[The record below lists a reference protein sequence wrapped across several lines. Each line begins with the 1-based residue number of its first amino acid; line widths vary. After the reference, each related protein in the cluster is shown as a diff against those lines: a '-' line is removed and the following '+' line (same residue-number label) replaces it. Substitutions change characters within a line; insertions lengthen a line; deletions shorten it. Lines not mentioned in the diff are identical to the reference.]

1 MYTEYAMAVVTV
13 AEHFAYEGELAGLRS
28 RFVPDF
34 VVTPARGWE
43 LDTHLGN
50 TTQHGGLRRASTH
63 VPFLLCGPGI
73 PEGYRLDEPMLLIDL
88 APTILAQAGAPLW
101 GEDFDGRSLWDVMGS
116 GERPASAP
124 LAPGEDANVTWWRGR
139 EEAMPAEVAGVPPL
153 LSDGYRPYAAS
164 AQTWRERPVLHD
176 NRNPFDLHNIAFDLY
191 ALTRLE
197 VVDVAD
203 GVFDLVAPGPPAKP
217 VDSALAVGGG
227 AVWGAR
233 REGGYLGTRFEQL
246 LWALKLR
253 QVEVQDVFFPLSD
266 GNLERLGGVVDWL
279 QQGLDDVDRA
289 VSRPFSGHPEEGAGT
304 SNSGDSPQANEAPHV
319 LGTPILNGAVDLG
332 QGAVDLT
339 VTTVSGF
346 VRVAVDTALYGLE
359 AVGGALV
366 QPFAGPPKET
376 SRERGAPPA
385 RRQH

>member
-1 MYTEYAMAVVTV
+1 
-13 AEHFAYEGELAGLRS
+13 
-28 RFVPDF
+28 
-34 VVTPARGWE
+34 
-43 LDTHLGN
+43 
-50 TTQHGGLRRASTH
+50 
-63 VPFLLCGPGI
+63 
-73 PEGYRLDEPMLLIDL
+73 MLLIDL
-88 APTILAQAGAPLW
+88 APTILAQDGVPLR

-116 GERPASAP
+116 GGRPASGP
-124 LAPGEDANVTWWRGR
+124 LAPGEEANVTWWRGR
-139 EEAMPAEVAGVPPL
+139 EEAMPTEVASVPPL

-176 NRNPFDLHNIAFDLY
+176 NRNPFDIHNIAFDLY

-203 GVFDLVAPGPPAKP
+203 GVFDIVVPGPPAKP
-217 VDSALAVGGG
+217 VDGALAVGGG
-227 AVWGAR
+227 AVWGGR

-289 VSRPFSGHPEEGAGT
+289 VSQPFSRRPLPPANGRLEEGAGT
-304 SNSGDSPQANEAPHV
+304 SNSGDSPQANEAPHI
-319 LGTPILNGAVDLG
+319 LGTPILNGAIDLG

-366 QPFAGPPKET
+366 QPFAGPPKEA

-385 RRQH
+385 RRLH